1 MEAMKLPYDCRGMP
15 AYETEVDGWTVGPVL
30 SKLHMSDEGLY
41 DRMLSTAR
49 GSPTAAIVVD
59 GEGRI
64 IALNEAWTA
73 LCGYSPNEALHQS
86 PKILQ
91 GDATDAAKAQRFSDE
106 VRECG
111 AARTILANYT
121 KGGDPFAHLLRSTKV
136 CSRQGTPR
144 TTSQSPRRWRTRR
157 SSGRCST
164 GKCIGV
170 RSS

>member
-1 MEAMKLPYDCRGMP
+1 MRALQISMEAMKLPYDCRGMP

-73 LCGYSPNEALHQS
+73 LCGYSPNCTVEAS
-86 PKILQ
+86 PAIH
-91 GDATDAAKAQRFSDE
+91 
-106 VRECG
+106 
-111 AARTILANYT
+111 IN
-121 KGGDPFAHLLRSTKV
+121 AHSHK
-136 CSRQGTPR
+136 R
-144 TTSQSPRRWRTRR
+144 TTPDPRRT
-157 SSGRCST
+157 ST
-164 GKCIGV
+164 DSREGGETATTV
-170 RSS
+170 RSQRWVPGRRMRGRPLVRAL